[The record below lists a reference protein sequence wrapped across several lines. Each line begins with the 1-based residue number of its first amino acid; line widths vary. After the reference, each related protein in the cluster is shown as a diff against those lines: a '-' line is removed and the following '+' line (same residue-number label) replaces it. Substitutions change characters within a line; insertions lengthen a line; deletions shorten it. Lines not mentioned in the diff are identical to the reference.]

1 MKVILTKD
9 VADLGRAGD
18 VINAA
23 EGYARNFL
31 IPRNMAIPADRGSLA
46 ALDKKRKVLEMK
58 GEKLAEEAKAIA
70 ERLHDARVTIAGKAG
85 SGTRLYGSVTNQEIA
100 DAVASQLKVNL
111 DKRKIHII
119 DPIKNIGS
127 FEVPVKLHHDVTASI
142 HVDVVAAE

>member
-31 IPRNMAIPADRGSLA
+31 IPRKMAILADAGSLA
-46 ALDKKRKVLEMK
+46 VLDKKRKVLEMK
-58 GEKLAEEAKAIA
+58 GEKLAEEARAVAAK
-70 ERLHDARVTIAGKAG
+70 LNDARVTITGKAG
-85 SGTRLYGSVTNQEIA
+85 SGTRLYGSVTNQEVA
-100 DAVASQLKVNL
+100 DAVLSQLKIKV
-111 DKRKIHII
+111 DKRKIHITN
-119 DPIKNIGS
+119 PIKNTGS
-127 FEVPVKLHHDVTASI
+127 FEVPVKLHHDVTANI